1 MGAENTDERTPA
13 KVGEKDVDNL
23 TPLFKGERID
33 RGEVVI
39 GLVGAMGT
47 DMDRITH
54 ELTAAFTSVGYQSQ
68 AVRISELID
77 DFMGFQEVEPPLR
90 ADGTKLDELMDMGD
104 ALREG
109 LEHGGAAAVLTVGKI
124 KNTRTES
131 QLEAEGKTDDEAEV
145 EIVERQNV
153 ATVIRQLKHPGEV
166 EVFRSIYGPRFALL
180 GVWSPEKEREEAI
193 NRRLHDEHP
202 GKPEEWY
209 AKQVRRLLIRD
220 EQDTKKKLGQRV
232 RATYELADAF
242 IADSPGPD
250 TARQIQRV
258 IHLLFGSPYVTPSR
272 DEHAMFVASGASLRS
287 SDAGRQVGAV
297 IVDNEDGEILVSGVN
312 EIPKP
317 GGGQYWAEDNDDL
330 RDFQLGYD
338 ENARQKRAIVTE
350 ILRSLQSQGWLADH
364 RAQPPEVLATEAMGK
379 TGPLTK
385 SRVGDL
391 LEFARVA
398 HAEMATI
405 CTAARRGTPIGGQ
418 TMYTTT
424 YPCHECARLIISS
437 GIVRVVYVDPY
448 PKSQVRAMYAREVT
462 EEVQEGKV
470 AFQPYRGIAPRLY
483 RGVFQMTGRS
493 RDSVS
498 GKYEKWRADEAR
510 PRLANETM
518 LLNNVIAA
526 EDQFYEG
533 GFAFLQ
539 ETDWAEVIAQTLKN
553 DE

>member
-1 MGAENTDERTPA
+1 MAAKKKQAKDSDE
-13 KVGEKDVDNL
+13 DVDNI

-54 ELTAAFTSVGYQSQ
+54 ELAAAFTAVGYEADPVQVST
-68 AVRISELID
+68 LIR
-77 DFMGFQEVEPPLR
+77 DFMTFQKVKAPKR
-90 ADGTKLDELMDMGD
+90 KDGTKLDELMDLGD

-109 LEHGGAAAVLTVGKI
+109 LEHGGAAAVLAVGKI
-124 KNTRTES
+124 KNTRTEA
-131 QLEAEGKTDDEAEV
+131 QLKFEGKTDEDDEV
-145 EIVERQNV
+145 EIVERKNV
-153 ATVIRQLKHPGEV
+153 ATIVRQFKHPQEV
-166 EVFRSIYGPRFALL
+166 EVFRSIYGTRFLLL
-180 GVWSPEKEREEAI
+180 GVYSPEKEREEAV

-250 TARQIQRV
+250 TARQIQRFV
-258 IHLLFGSPYVTPSR
+258 HLLFGSPYVTPSK
-272 DEHAMFVASGASLRS
+272 DEHAMFVAAGASLRS

-297 IVDNEDGEILVSGVN
+297 VVDKDGEILVSGVN

-317 GGGQYWAEDNDDL
+317 GGGQYWSEDKDDL
-330 RDFQLGYD
+330 RDFQLGFD
-338 ENARQKRAIVTE
+338 ENARQKRAIITE
-350 ILRSLQSQGWLADH
+350 ILRSLQEQHWLADH
-364 RAQPPEVLATEAMGK
+364 KSATPEVLASEAMSMK
-379 TGPLTK
+379 GPLTK
-385 SRVGDL
+385 SRVADL

-398 HAEMATI
+398 HAEMAAI

-424 YPCHECARLIISS
+424 YPCHECARLVIAS
-437 GIVRVVYVDPY
+437 GITRVVYVDPY
-448 PKSQVRAMYAREVT
+448 PKSQVRAMYSHEVT

-483 RGVFQMTGRS
+483 RSVFQMTGRS

-498 GKYEKWRADEAR
+498 GMYEKWKASEAR
-510 PRLANETM
+510 PRLANEAM
-518 LLNNVIAA
+518 VLNNVIAA

-533 GFAFLQ
+533 AFAFLQ
-539 ETDWAEVIAQTLKN
+539 ETDWIEVIKKTLAE
-553 DE
+553 DED